1 MTKASQMAA
10 ILTQNFAMKI
20 IPASALM
27 LSCCV
32 PSFTRMRASKAL
44 ERDGQSEDAYRSDG
58 HGQTGH

>member
-1 MTKASQMAA
+1 MAA
-10 ILTQNFAMKI
+10 ILTQNFATRI

-32 PSFTRMRASKAL
+32 PSFTRMRASNASK
-44 ERDGQSEDAYRSDG
+44 RDGQSEDVYRSDG